1 MFRTE
6 EIPLDKIKGILGLA
20 QKAGFLIKGQDA
32 IKRELRK
39 GCRLLV
45 LLTSDH
51 SRNVASMLEGYR
63 QRGRCRVY
71 VLDKISRTHLEEEL
85 SMGRT
90 QILAL
95 PMDNGLT
102 SKVEMLVAKGV
113 AADEQDKDI

>member
-1 MFRTE
+1 MTE
-6 EIPLDKIKGILGLA
+6 EIFLGKIEEILGLA
-20 QKAGFLIKGQDA
+20 LKAGFLIKGQDSVR
-32 IKRELRK
+32 RELRK
-39 GCRLLV
+39 GSRLVV

-71 VLDKISRTHLEEEL
+71 VLDGMTRTNVEEDL
-85 SMGRT
+85 AMGRT

-95 PMDNGLT
+95 PMFNGLT
-102 SKVEMLVAKGV
+102 SKVEMLVTKGV

>member
-1 MFRTE
+1 MTE
-6 EIPLDKIKGILGLA
+6 EILLGKIEEILGLA
-20 QKAGFLIKGQDA
+20 QKAGFLIKGQDSVR
-32 IKRELRK
+32 RELRK
-39 GCRLLV
+39 GSRLLV

-71 VLDKISRTHLEEEL
+71 VLDKISRIHVEEEL

-102 SKVEMLVAKGV
+102 SKVEMLVAKEV